1 MNRFLKLATM
11 LALCGATLPAVAQ
24 PSADPAVVPGQAFL
38 AQWDLDG
45 DGQVTLAEARNH
57 RADIFVM
64 FDSDGDGGFSAEELA
79 GIDDFKQAQLEA
91 GMGPGHQR
99 PDGMMPRAGMGRG
112 MGQGQGQGQGQG
124 MGLGMG
130 QGFFAPAADQMRAL
144 DGNGDGRV
152 TQAEFVAGT
161 ERWFARRERTGD
173 GVVTLADFGPRGR
186 N

>member
-1 MNRFLKLATM
+1 MKRVLQFATIV
-11 LALCGATLPAVAQ
+11 ALCGATLPAVAQ
-24 PSADPAVVPGQAFL
+24 QASDPAVVPGQAFL

-45 DGQVTLAEARNH
+45 DGQVTLAEARSH

-99 PDGMMPRAGMGRG
+99 PEGMTARPGMGRG
-112 MGQGQGQGQGQG
+112 MGQGQGMGQG
-124 MGLGMG
+124 MAG

-144 DGNGDGRV
+144 DVDGDGRV